1 MKDNKFEILKKYWGH
16 EKFRPLQ
23 EEIINQVIQKKDL
36 LALLPT
42 GGGKSIC
49 YQLPAILSEGV
60 CLVISP
66 LIALMQDQVLQLK
79 KIGVNADLINSSI
92 DYKNIDRILDN
103 CIYGKVKLL
112 YLSPERIETPL
123 FIERFKKMNV
133 SFVAVD
139 EAHCISEWGNDF
151 RPSYRNISNLKEWN
165 PKISFIALTATATIE
180 VAEDIIKQLQ
190 FSNKNILKKSFLRDN
205 IKYQVINCE
214 NKNNVLNNVIQKE
227 SSIIYVRSRKNAEE
241 IAYYLKSKGKKADF
255 YHAGLKPR
263 ERELKQEKWINNKF
277 DIIVATNAFGMGI
290 DKADVRTVIHCDLP
304 ESIESFYQESGRA
317 GRDGRSSYSY
327 LLTQSSDGNRLLEK
341 IKSQLPTIE
350 KTKTIFQNF
359 CNYHQVGIGYQSTVN
374 YEVDFELI
382 AEKSGMSK
390 YETFYVFKQ
399 LISEGYLLETSR
411 SNYSSRVKFI
421 TSINS
426 INQFLSKYPRFEK
439 IVDLIIR
446 SYSDVLNN
454 PVVISENLL
463 AQRINVINNTIK
475 EQLYELSQFGI
486 IKYMPKRNSYQV
498 QFVLPRPDINKLTF
512 AKENLKNH
520 KNKLKKAQFVVS
532 FKDDKINCRNKLLL
546 NYFGEEYAGKCDN
559 CDNCTKNLKNNFNPK
574 KVVINAI
581 KMTLK
586 YERKS
591 AKSIYLEFQD
601 IIEKNTFK
609 IILKELIKDE
619 ILSFDNN
626 NLLIVN
632 EV

>member
-1 MKDNKFEILKKYWGH
+1 MKDNKFKILKKYWGH

-66 LIALMQDQVLQLK
+66 LIALMQDQVLQLQ
-79 KIGVNADLINSSI
+79 KIGVNAELINSSI
-92 DYKNIDRILDN
+92 DFKHIDRILDN

-151 RPSYRNISNLKEWN
+151 RPSYRNISKLKEWN

-190 FSNKNILKKSFLRDN
+190 FSNKNILKKSFLREN

-227 SSIIYVRSRKNAEE
+227 SSIIYVRTRKNAEE

-255 YHAGLKPR
+255 YHAGLKPN
-263 ERELKQEKWINNKF
+263 ERELKQEKWINNEF

-327 LLTQSSDGNRLLEK
+327 VLTHSSDGNRLIEK
-341 IKSQLPTIE
+341 IKSQLPTVE
-350 KTKTIFQNF
+350 KTKIIFQNF

-374 YEVDFELI
+374 YEVDFEFI

-390 YETFYVFKQ
+390 YETFYIFKQ

-411 SNYSSRVKFI
+411 RNYSSRVKFI
-421 TSINS
+421 TGINS

-439 IVDLIIR
+439 IVDLLIR

-463 AQRINVINNTIK
+463 AQRINVINNNIK
-475 EQLYELSQFGI
+475 EQLNELSQFGI

-498 QFVLPRPDINKLTF
+498 QFILPRPDINKLTF

-520 KNKLKKAQFVVS
+520 ENKIKKAQFVVK
-532 FKDDKINCRNKLLL
+532 FIEDKINCRNKLLL
-546 NYFGEEYAGKCDN
+546 NYFGEEYPGKCDN
-559 CDNCTKNLKNNFNPK
+559 CDNCTKNLKEDFNPK
-574 KVVINAI
+574 KIVMNAI

-591 AKSIYLEFQD
+591 AKSIYLEFHEL
-601 IIEKNTFK
+601 IEKNTFK
-609 IILKELIKDE
+609 NILKELIKEE
-619 ILSFDNN
+619 ILSFDDN
-626 NLLIVN
+626 NLIFLN

>member
-1 MKDNKFEILKKYWGH
+1 MKDNKFELLKKYWGH

-66 LIALMQDQVLQLK
+66 LIALMQDQVLQLQ
-79 KIGVNADLINSSI
+79 KIGVNAELINSSI
-92 DYKNIDRILDN
+92 DFKNIDRILDN

-151 RPSYRNISNLKEWN
+151 RPSYRNISKLKEWN

-190 FSNKNILKKSFLRDN
+190 FSNKNILKKSFLREN

-227 SSIIYVRSRKNAEE
+227 SSIIYVRTRKNAEE

-255 YHAGLKPR
+255 YHAGLKPN
-263 ERELKQEKWINNKF
+263 ERELKQEKWINNEF

-327 LLTQSSDGNRLLEK
+327 VLTHSSDGNRLIEK
-341 IKSQLPTIE
+341 IKSQLPTVE
-350 KTKTIFQNF
+350 KTKIIFQNF

-374 YEVDFELI
+374 YEVDFEFI

-390 YETFYVFKQ
+390 YETFYIFKQ

-411 SNYSSRVKFI
+411 RNYSSRVKFI
-421 TSINS
+421 TGINS

-439 IVDLIIR
+439 IVDLLIR

-463 AQRINVINNTIK
+463 AQRINVINNNIK
-475 EQLYELSQFGI
+475 EQLNELSQFGI

-498 QFVLPRPDINKLTF
+498 QFILPRPDINKLTF

-520 KNKLKKAQFVVS
+520 ENKIKKAQFVVK
-532 FKDDKINCRNKLLL
+532 FIEDKINCRNKLLL
-546 NYFGEEYAGKCDN
+546 NYFGEEYSGKCDN
-559 CDNCTKNLKNNFNPK
+559 CDNCTKNLKEDFNPK
-574 KVVINAI
+574 KIVMNAI

-591 AKSIYLEFQD
+591 AKSIYLEFHEL
-601 IIEKNTFK
+601 IEKNTFK
-609 IILKELIKDE
+609 NILKELIKEE
-619 ILSFDNN
+619 ILSFDDN
-626 NLLIVN
+626 NLIFLN

>member
-1 MKDNKFEILKKYWGH
+1 MKDNKFKILKKYWGH

-66 LIALMQDQVLQLK
+66 LIALMQDQVLQLQ
-79 KIGVNADLINSSI
+79 KIGVNAELINSSI
-92 DYKNIDRILDN
+92 DFKNIDRILDN

-151 RPSYRNISNLKEWN
+151 RPSYRNISKLKEWN

-190 FSNKNILKKSFLRDN
+190 FSNKNILKKSFLREN

-227 SSIIYVRSRKNAEE
+227 SSIIYVRTRKNAEE

-255 YHAGLKPR
+255 YHAGLKPN
-263 ERELKQEKWINNKF
+263 ERELKQEKWINNEF

-327 LLTQSSDGNRLLEK
+327 VLTHSSDGNRLIEK
-341 IKSQLPTIE
+341 IKSQLPTVE
-350 KTKTIFQNF
+350 KTKIIFQNF
-359 CNYHQVGIGYQSTVN
+359 CNYHQVGIGYQSKVN
-374 YEVDFELI
+374 YEVDFEFI

-390 YETFYVFKQ
+390 YETFYIFKQ

-411 SNYSSRVKFI
+411 RNYSSRVKFI
-421 TSINS
+421 TGINS

-439 IVDLIIR
+439 IVDLLIR

-463 AQRINVINNTIK
+463 AQRINVINNNIK
-475 EQLYELSQFGI
+475 EQLNELSQFGI

-498 QFVLPRPDINKLTF
+498 QFILPRPDINKLTF

-520 KNKLKKAQFVVS
+520 ENKIKKAQFVVK
-532 FKDDKINCRNKLLL
+532 FIEDKINCRNKLLL
-546 NYFGEEYAGKCDN
+546 NYFGEEYPGKCDN
-559 CDNCTKNLKNNFNPK
+559 CDNCTKNLKEDFNPK
-574 KVVINAI
+574 KIVMNAI

-591 AKSIYLEFQD
+591 AKSIYLEFHEL
-601 IIEKNTFK
+601 IEKNTFK
-609 IILKELIKDE
+609 NILKELIREE
-619 ILSFDNN
+619 ILSFDDN
-626 NLLIVN
+626 NLIFLN

>member
-1 MKDNKFEILKKYWGH
+1 MKYNKFEILKKYWGY

-23 EEIINQVIQKKDL
+23 EEIIDQVIQKKDL

-66 LIALMQDQVLQLK
+66 LIALMQDQVVQLQ
-79 KIGVNADLINSSI
+79 KIGVNAELINSSI

-151 RPSYRNISNLKEWN
+151 RPSYRNISKLKELN
-165 PKISFIALTATATIE
+165 PKISFIALTATATIK
-180 VAEDIIKQLQ
+180 VAEDIIHQLK

-214 NKNNVLNNVIQKE
+214 NKNIVLSKVVKKE
-227 SSIIYVRSRKNAEE
+227 STIVYVRSRKKAEE
-241 IAYYLKSKGKKADF
+241 ISYYLKSNGCKADF

-263 ERELKQEKWINNKF
+263 ERELKQENWINNEF

-317 GRDGRSSYSY
+317 GRDGRTSYSY
-327 LLTQSSDGNRLLEK
+327 LLTYSSDGNRLLEK

-350 KTKTIFQNF
+350 KTKIIFQNF
-359 CNYHQVGIGYQSTVN
+359 CNYHRVGIGYQSSIN
-374 YEVDFELI
+374 YEVDFEFI
-382 AEKSGMSK
+382 ADKSGMSK

-399 LISEGYLLETSR
+399 LISEGYLLETTR
-411 SNYSSRVKFI
+411 SNYSSKVQFI
-421 TSINS
+421 TSINNT
-426 INQFLSKYPRFEK
+426 NQFLNKYPRFEK
-439 IVDLIIR
+439 IVDLLIR
-446 SYSDVLNN
+446 SYSDILNS

-475 EQLYELSQFGI
+475 EQLHELSQFGI
-486 IKYMPKRNSYQV
+486 IKYMPKRNNYQV
-498 QFVLPRPDINKLTF
+498 QFAVARPDINKLKI
-512 AKENLKNH
+512 AKENIKNH
-520 KNKLKKAQFVVS
+520 ENKLKKAQFVVS
-532 FKDDKINCRNKLLL
+532 FKEDKINCRNKLLL
-546 NYFGEEYAGKCDN
+546 KYFGEEYIKKCAN
-559 CDNCTKNLKNNFNPK
+559 CDNCSKNLKEKFNPK

-601 IIEKNTFK
+601 IIEKKTFK

-619 ILSFDNN
+619 ILSFDEN
-626 NLLIVN
+626 NLLIIN
-632 EV
+632 EF

>member
-1 MKDNKFEILKKYWGH
+1 MKDNKFKILKKYWGH

-66 LIALMQDQVLQLK
+66 LIALMQDQVLQLQ
-79 KIGVNADLINSSI
+79 KIGVNAELINSSI
-92 DYKNIDRILDN
+92 DFKHIDRILDN

-151 RPSYRNISNLKEWN
+151 RPSYRNISKLKEWN

-190 FSNKNILKKSFLRDN
+190 FSNKNILKKSFLREN

-227 SSIIYVRSRKNAEE
+227 SSIIYVRTRKNAEE

-255 YHAGLKPR
+255 YHAGLKPN
-263 ERELKQEKWINNKF
+263 ERELKQEKWINNEF

-327 LLTQSSDGNRLLEK
+327 VLTHSSDGNRLIEK
-341 IKSQLPTIE
+341 IKSKLPTVE
-350 KTKTIFQNF
+350 KTKIIFQNF

-374 YEVDFELI
+374 YEVDFEFI

-390 YETFYVFKQ
+390 YETFYIFKQ

-411 SNYSSRVKFI
+411 RNYSSRVKFI
-421 TSINS
+421 TGINS

-439 IVDLIIR
+439 IVDLLIR

-463 AQRINVINNTIK
+463 AQRINVINNNIK
-475 EQLYELSQFGI
+475 EQLNELSQFGI

-498 QFVLPRPDINKLTF
+498 QFILPRPDINKLTF
-512 AKENLKNH
+512 AKESLKNH
-520 KNKLKKAQFVVS
+520 ENKIKKAQFVVK
-532 FKDDKINCRNKLLL
+532 FIEDKINCRNKLLL
-546 NYFGEEYAGKCDN
+546 NYFGEEYSGKCDN
-559 CDNCTKNLKNNFNPK
+559 CDNCTKNLKEDFNPK
-574 KVVINAI
+574 KIVMNAI

-591 AKSIYLEFQD
+591 AKSIYLEFHEL
-601 IIEKNTFK
+601 IEKNTFK
-609 IILKELIKDE
+609 NILKELIKEE
-619 ILSFDNN
+619 ILSFDDN
-626 NLLIVN
+626 NLIFLN

>member
-1 MKDNKFEILKKYWGH
+1 MKDNKFELLKKYWGH

-66 LIALMQDQVLQLK
+66 LIALMQDQVLQLQ
-79 KIGVNADLINSSI
+79 KIGVNAELINSSI
-92 DYKNIDRILDN
+92 DFKNIDRILDN

-151 RPSYRNISNLKEWN
+151 RPSYRNISKLKEWN

-190 FSNKNILKKSFLRDN
+190 FSNKNILKKSFLREN

-227 SSIIYVRSRKNAEE
+227 SSIIYVRTRKNAEE

-255 YHAGLKPR
+255 YHAGLKPN
-263 ERELKQEKWINNKF
+263 ERELKQEKWINNEF

-317 GRDGRSSYSY
+317 GRDGKTSYSY
-327 LLTQSSDGNRLLEK
+327 VLTHSSDGNRLIEK
-341 IKSQLPTIE
+341 IKSQLPTVE
-350 KTKTIFQNF
+350 KTKIIFQNF

-374 YEVDFELI
+374 YEVDFEFI

-390 YETFYVFKQ
+390 YETFYIFKQ

-411 SNYSSRVKFI
+411 RNYSSRVKFI
-421 TSINS
+421 TGINS

-439 IVDLIIR
+439 IVDLLIR

-463 AQRINVINNTIK
+463 AQRINVINNNIK
-475 EQLYELSQFGI
+475 EQLNELSQFGI

-498 QFVLPRPDINKLTF
+498 QFILPRPDINKLTF

-520 KNKLKKAQFVVS
+520 ENKIKKAQFVVK
-532 FKDDKINCRNKLLL
+532 FIEDKINCRNKLLL
-546 NYFGEEYAGKCDN
+546 NYFGEEYSGKCDN
-559 CDNCTKNLKNNFNPK
+559 CDNCTKNLKEDFNPK
-574 KVVINAI
+574 KIVMNAI

-591 AKSIYLEFQD
+591 AKSIYLEFHEL
-601 IIEKNTFK
+601 IEKNTFK
-609 IILKELIKDE
+609 NILKELIKEE
-619 ILSFDNN
+619 ILSFDDN
-626 NLLIVN
+626 NLIFLN

>member
-1 MKDNKFEILKKYWGH
+1 MKDNKFELLKKYWGH

-66 LIALMQDQVLQLK
+66 LIALMQDQVLQLR
-79 KIGVNADLINSSI
+79 KIGVNAELINSSI
-92 DYKNIDRILDN
+92 DFKNIDRILDN

-151 RPSYRNISNLKEWN
+151 RPSYRNISKLKEWN

-190 FSNKNILKKSFLRDN
+190 FSNKNILKKSFLREN

-227 SSIIYVRSRKNAEE
+227 SSIIYVRTRKNAEE

-255 YHAGLKPR
+255 YHAGLKPN
-263 ERELKQEKWINNKF
+263 ERELKQEKWINNEF

-327 LLTQSSDGNRLLEK
+327 VLTHSSDGNRLIEK
-341 IKSQLPTIE
+341 IKSQLPTVE
-350 KTKTIFQNF
+350 KTKIIFQNF

-374 YEVDFELI
+374 YEVDFEFI

-390 YETFYVFKQ
+390 YETFYIFKQ

-411 SNYSSRVKFI
+411 RNYSSRVKFI
-421 TSINS
+421 TGINS

-439 IVDLIIR
+439 IVDLLIR

-463 AQRINVINNTIK
+463 AQRINVINNNIK
-475 EQLYELSQFGI
+475 EQLNELSQFGI

-498 QFVLPRPDINKLTF
+498 QFILPRPDINKLTF

-520 KNKLKKAQFVVS
+520 ENKIKKAQFVVK
-532 FKDDKINCRNKLLL
+532 FIEDKINCRNKLLL
-546 NYFGEEYAGKCDN
+546 NYFGEEYSGKCDN
-559 CDNCTKNLKNNFNPK
+559 CDNCTKNLKEDFNPK
-574 KVVINAI
+574 KIVMNAI

-591 AKSIYLEFQD
+591 AKSIYLEFHEL
-601 IIEKNTFK
+601 IEKNTFK
-609 IILKELIKDE
+609 NILKELIKEE
-619 ILSFDNN
+619 ILSFDDN
-626 NLLIVN
+626 NLIFLN

>member
-180 VAEDIIKQLQ
+180 VAEDIVKQLQ

-327 LLTQSSDGNRLLEK
+327 ILTQSSDGNRLLEK

-520 KNKLKKAQFVVS
+520 KNKIKKAQFVVS

>member
-1 MKDNKFEILKKYWGH
+1 MKDNKFKILKKYWGH

-66 LIALMQDQVLQLK
+66 LIALMQDQVLQLQ
-79 KIGVNADLINSSI
+79 KIGVNAELINSSI
-92 DYKNIDRILDN
+92 DFKHIDRILDN

-151 RPSYRNISNLKEWN
+151 RPSYRNISKLKEWN

-190 FSNKNILKKSFLRDN
+190 FSNKNILKKSFLREN

-227 SSIIYVRSRKNAEE
+227 SSIIYVRTRKNAEE

-255 YHAGLKPR
+255 YHAGLKPN
-263 ERELKQEKWINNKF
+263 ERELKQEKWINNEF

-327 LLTQSSDGNRLLEK
+327 VLTHSSGGNRLIEK
-341 IKSQLPTIE
+341 IKSQLPTVE
-350 KTKTIFQNF
+350 KTKIIFQNF
-359 CNYHQVGIGYQSTVN
+359 CNYHQVGIGYQSKVN
-374 YEVDFELI
+374 YEVDFEFI

-390 YETFYVFKQ
+390 YETFYIFKQ

-411 SNYSSRVKFI
+411 RNYSSRVKFI
-421 TSINS
+421 TGINS

-439 IVDLIIR
+439 IVDLLIR

-463 AQRINVINNTIK
+463 AQRINVINNNIK
-475 EQLYELSQFGI
+475 EQLNELSQFGI

-498 QFVLPRPDINKLTF
+498 QFILPRPDINKLTF

-520 KNKLKKAQFVVS
+520 ENKIKKAQFVVK
-532 FKDDKINCRNKLLL
+532 FIEDKINCRNKLLL
-546 NYFGEEYAGKCDN
+546 NYFGEEYSGKCDN
-559 CDNCTKNLKNNFNPK
+559 CDNCTKNLKEDFNPK
-574 KVVINAI
+574 KIVMNAI

-591 AKSIYLEFQD
+591 AKSIYLEFHEL
-601 IIEKNTFK
+601 IEKNTFK
-609 IILKELIKDE
+609 NILKELIREE
-619 ILSFDNN
+619 ILSFDDN
-626 NLLIVN
+626 NLIFLN